1 MLDLAALCEAGWIP
15 DPLARFGMR
24 RLIRQRLREIHQ
36 DGPVAAQARQAA
48 FLAGLR
54 EGPIAEATEAANA
67 QHYEVPAAF
76 FERVLG
82 PELKYSC
89 ALFDPGV
96 ERLGD
101 AEAAMLALTCQR
113 AGLEDGMR
121 ILELGCGWGSLT
133 LWMARH
139 FPEAEIVALSNSA
152 SQRAHIEAR
161 AEAAGLKNLRI
172 ETANVGVWDTEA
184 RFDRIVS
191 VEMFEH
197 MRNYGALLTNCA
209 RWLAP
214 GGKLFTHVF
223 CHRSLAYPY
232 ADGMAGWS
240 ATFLPAASCPGKISS
255 SSFPM

>member
-1 MLDLAALCEAGWIP
+1 
-15 DPLARFGMR
+15 
-24 RLIRQRLREIHQ
+24 
-36 DGPVAAQARQAA
+36 
-48 FLAGLR
+48 
-54 EGPIAEATEAANA
+54 
-67 QHYEVPAAF
+67 
-76 FERVLG
+76 
-82 PELKYSC
+82 
-89 ALFDPGV
+89 
-96 ERLGD
+96 
-101 AEAAMLALTCQR
+101 MLALTCQR

-214 GGKLFTHVF
+214 
-223 CHRSLAYPY
+223 
-232 ADGMAGWS
+232 
-240 ATFLPAASCPGKISS
+240 AASSLPTYFATAAGLPLRRRGWLDGALLFYRRHHAPEDLFEQ
-255 SSFPM
+255 FPDVMTVEQRWWVDGTHYERTSNAWLAKLDAQREAIEVLCHETYGPAEGTLWVQRWRMFFMACAERWYGPRTDLRRGAQSHAPRCRSRALSAPD

>member
-1 MLDLAALCEAGWIP
+1 
-15 DPLARFGMR
+15 
-24 RLIRQRLREIHQ
+24 
-36 DGPVAAQARQAA
+36 
-48 FLAGLR
+48 AGLR

-96 ERLGD
+96 ARLGD

-152 SQRAHIEAR
+152 AQLSTR
-161 AEAAGLKNLRI
+161 LKTGKTSCGSPTRKS
-172 ETANVGVWDTEA
+172 T
-184 RFDRIVS
+184 S
-191 VEMFEH
+191 
-197 MRNYGALLTNCA
+197 GALEFPQPA
-209 RWLAP
+209 R
-214 GGKLFTHVF
+214 
-223 CHRSLAYPY
+223 S
-232 ADGMAGWS
+232 
-240 ATFLPAASCPGKISS
+240 
-255 SSFPM
+255 

>member
-1 MLDLAALCEAGWIP
+1 MLDLAALCEAGWFP

-24 RLIRQRLREIHQ
+24 RLIRQRLREIHRG
-36 DGPVAAQARQAA
+36 GPVAAQARQAA

-101 AEAAMLALTCQR
+101 AEAAMLALTCRR

-133 LWMARH
+133 LWMARY
-139 FPEAEIVALSNSA
+139 FPKAEIVALSNSA

-161 AEAAGLKNLRI
+161 AEGY
-172 ETANVGVWDTEA
+172 W
-184 RFDRIVS
+184 
-191 VEMFEH
+191 
-197 MRNYGALLTNCA
+197 
-209 RWLAP
+209 
-214 GGKLFTHVF
+214 
-223 CHRSLAYPY
+223 
-232 ADGMAGWS
+232 
-240 ATFLPAASCPGKISS
+240 
-255 SSFPM
+255 